1 MATSFGVARASRRDR
16 VRQMWCELGDVS
28 VYYETR
34 GTGRP
39 VVFLHGW
46 SWDHRIEMADFE
58 PIFGRRPGWLRIY
71 PDLPGSGRT
80 RGHERIEDQDA
91 ILDVVARFLDEVVG
105 AAPLV
110 LVGTSAGAYLAR
122 GVVSARAAAIDGLL
136 LRVPLIIPD
145 DRQRTVAKFTPLLAD
160 PDLIAALG
168 DDAHTLG
175 DVLVQRAGYVDA
187 LRAKQR
193 SLIGPSELE
202 SDTAHLASIR
212 DDPARYALSF
222 DVDALA
228 QPFDRP
234 TLIIAGRQDTEVGY
248 QDAWRILENYPRAS
262 FVVLDRAEHRWP
274 IDEHALFDALV
285 GEWLAR
291 VDEAS
296 S

>member
-1 MATSFGVARASRRDR
+1 M
-16 VRQMWCELGDVS
+16 Q
-28 VYYETR
+28 
-34 GTGRP
+34 
-39 VVFLHGW
+39 
-46 SWDHRIEMADFE
+46 SW
-58 PIFGRRPGWLRIY
+58 
-71 PDLPGSGRT
+71 T
-80 RGHERIEDQDA
+80 
-91 ILDVVARFLDEVVG
+91 VVARFLDEVVG

-122 GVVSARAAAIDGLL
+122 GVVVARAAAIDGLL

-145 DRQRTVAKFTPLLAD
+145 DRQRTVAHFTPLVAD

-175 DVLVQRAGYVDA
+175 GVLVQRAGYVDA

-202 SDTAHLASIR
+202 SDTAYLASIR
-212 DDPARYALSF
+212 DDPARYAFSF

-248 QDAWRILENYPRAS
+248 QDAWRILEKYPRAS
-262 FVVLDRAEHRWP
+262 FAVLDRAEHRWP

-291 VDEAS
+291 VEEAS